1 MLMERYI
8 IASKKLFHGSREK
21 GDKVKRVKH
30 DHDEG
35 KLDLMGVFKFNF
47 KKESIES

>member
-8 IASKKLFHGSREK
+8 IASKNIFHGSREK
-21 GDKVKRVKH
+21 GDKVKSLKH
-30 DHDEG
+30 DQDEG
-35 KLDLMGVFKFNF
+35 KLDLMGLFKVNF

>member
-1 MLMERYI
+1 MERYI

-21 GDKVKRVKH
+21 GDKVKSLKREQ
-30 DHDEG
+30 DER
-35 KLDLMGVFKFNF
+35 KLDHIMGLFKVNL